1 MLKCECENK
10 ETCTCRESVV
20 CLKHVTFHR
29 GNRLILEDITFCIDQ
44 GIFLGVIGPNGGGKT
59 TLLKLILGLLPLQ
72 QGSIEI
78 FGRPLRGNREDR
90 AVIGYVPQRSDVDQN
105 FPASGLDVVLMG
117 AVAKTGMFRRI
128 PTETRRRALELLQR
142 VGIADLAN
150 RPIGRMSGGQ
160 QQRVYIA
167 RALINEPRLL
177 ILDEPTV
184 GLDSTSQ
191 KQFLQLVEELKAEL
205 GLTVIM
211 VSHDIG
217 QLAHYADKMV
227 CLNRRLH
234 FHDSSALLTDQIIT
248 HLYTCEMDAY
258 KSRVKEEEIGAAH

>member
-1 MLKCECENK
+1 MLKCQCEIQ
-10 ETCTCRESVV
+10 EDCTCSKGVV
-20 CLKHVTFHR
+20 CLKQVSFHR
-29 GNRLILEDITFCIDQ
+29 GQRLILDDITFCIDQ

-72 QGSIEI
+72 QGKVEI
-78 FGRPLRGNREDR
+78 FGHDLSKTRECR
-90 AVIGYVPQRSDVDQN
+90 RMIGYVAQRSDVDQN
-105 FPASGLDVVLMG
+105 FPATALDVVLMG
-117 AVAKTGMFRRI
+117 AVAKTGLFRRI
-128 PTETRRRALELLQR
+128 SAETRKRAYELLEMT
-142 VGIADLAN
+142 GIADLAD

-191 KQFLQLVEELKAEL
+191 KQFLHLIQNLKNQFQ
-205 GLTVIM
+205 LTVIM
-211 VSHDIG
+211 VSHDVG
-217 QLAHYADKMV
+217 QLSHYADQIA

-234 FHDSSALLTDQIIT
+234 FHDRSALLTDQIIS
-248 HLYTCEMDAY
+248 HVYSCEMDAY
-258 KSRVKEEEIGAAH
+258 KDRVREISPV